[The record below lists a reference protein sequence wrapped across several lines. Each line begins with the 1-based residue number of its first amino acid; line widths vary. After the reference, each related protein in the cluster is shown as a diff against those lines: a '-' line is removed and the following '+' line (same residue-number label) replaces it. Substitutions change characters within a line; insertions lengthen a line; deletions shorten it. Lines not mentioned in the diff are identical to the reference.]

1 MTFRLERL
9 DAFVSMMNSTDA
21 DNLITLA
28 IAAFLGAILGLE
40 REIAAKPAGLRTHI
54 FVAAGSALMMII
66 GQEIIK
72 EFPGNQGRDV
82 NSDPVR
88 VLQAIVVGISFLGAG
103 TIVQDGKDR
112 VQGLTTAATIF
123 LTSGLG
129 VAVSIGRVT
138 LAVYITA
145 AAFAL
150 LLCGGLIERRLD
162 RWRTRRDMAA
172 VSEPTSN
179 PGQAAARAS
188 SV

>member
-1 MTFRLERL
+1 MTN
-9 DAFVSMMNSTDA
+9 ATDI
-21 DNLITLA
+21 DNLITLG
-28 IAAFLGAILGLE
+28 IAAALGAVLGIE

-72 EFPGNQGRDV
+72 EFPGNQGREV

-129 VAVSIGRVT
+129 VAVSIGRIT

-145 AAFAL
+145 AAFVL
-150 LLCGGLIERRLD
+150 LFGGGFIEGRLD
-162 RWRTRRDMAA
+162 RWRTRREA
-172 VSEPTSN
+172 VASSDHASKN
-179 PGQAAARAS
+179 QQAVARAT